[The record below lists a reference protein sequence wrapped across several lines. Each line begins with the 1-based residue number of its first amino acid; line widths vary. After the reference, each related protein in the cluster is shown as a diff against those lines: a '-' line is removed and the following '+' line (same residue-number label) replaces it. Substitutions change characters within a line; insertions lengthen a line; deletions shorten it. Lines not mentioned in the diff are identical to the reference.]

1 MDNIQPHLETK
12 QVMKKLLDENF
23 LAENSTGVFI
33 LKDCILVECF
43 TGKNYTYR
51 VVNFITGDQKYLFYK
66 RNPISNLDYPAIVS
80 KIKELSFFNMKKASN
95 GNELIDVI
103 FREVFSKYGFVVRED
118 QVSLSKQMYQ
128 NMVDDKI
135 LLSDIPVG
143 LGKTHAYLVA
153 AIVYGI
159 FSKQGSIYKPMPI
172 VITTSSIELQRAI
185 IKEYIPEMSK
195 MLMENGIIS
204 SPVTCVLRKGKENYV
219 CEHRLKDYFHTLD
232 PGRKRVGEYKG
243 IKKLIQNRII
253 DLGEVNDISGYDKR
267 KINVKSSQCMT
278 CSLFKTCTF
287 QRFMKQAKKG
297 NYHFQICNHN
307 YYLADLLK
315 RKDGRRSLLPDYKV
329 VIIDE
334 AHKLK
339 DAAEQMYGTLLI
351 ENELAHLMKKL
362 TPTQAKKKSQKDL
375 RKKCNEV
382 MALNQMLFDE
392 LVGRIP
398 HHAFSEDTEK
408 FSAEITQRVNMLL
421 KRLISNLQELIEIMT
436 YKEKQFLM
444 DLNKMIEAL
453 KTFASESN
461 ICWLENPKSKGSR
474 ILASIPKAVN
484 KVLGEDLWRGNQS
497 MILTSGTLAVNVEF
511 SYTKR
516 QLALNQ
522 VNHHKIQELTK
533 DSPFDFKE
541 NCMLYIPENMP
552 YPNSDDVNYIDRIG
566 LEITRLIEASNGHAL
581 VLFTS
586 YKPLRLIYKL
596 VKDQV
601 MKIPIMTMSRGKNNS
616 IDEFKHSRNAVLFA
630 TGSMWEG
637 VNIPGDVLSHLIIVK
652 LPFPIPD
659 PISEYEKSLYPDMNA
674 YLDSVLIPKMLIKLR
689 QGVGRLIR
697 SETDTG
703 VISILDARAGVNG
716 RYHNAVLSALPDC
729 QLTSDFDE
737 IKPFLESKKNDEY
750 FK

>member
-12 QVMKKLLDENF
+12 EIMKKLINENF

-33 LKDCILVECF
+33 LMDCILVECF
-43 TGKNYTYR
+43 TGKNYAYR
-51 VVNFITGDQKYLFYK
+51 VVNYVTGDQKYLFYK
-66 RNPISNLDYPAIVS
+66 KNPLLDSDYPAIVS
-80 KIKELSFFNMKKASN
+80 KIKELSFFNLKRAIN

-103 FREVFSKYGFVVRED
+103 FREIFSKYGFVVRED
-118 QVSLSKQMYQ
+118 QLSLSKQMYQ
-128 NMVDDKI
+128 NMVDGKI

-219 CEHRLKDYFHTLD
+219 CEHRLKDYVSTLD
-232 PGRKRVGEYKG
+232 TSRKRVHEYEA
-243 IKKLIQNRII
+243 LNRLLSNGVI
-253 DLGEVNDISGYDKR
+253 DLGEVNNISGYDKR

-278 CSLFKTCTF
+278 CSLFKACAF
-287 QRFMKQAKKG
+287 QRFLKQAKKG

-315 RKDGRRSLLPDYKV
+315 RKEGRQPLLPDYKA

-339 DAAEQMYGTLLI
+339 DAADQMYGTLLI
-351 ENELAHLMKKL
+351 ENEFAYLMKKL
-362 TPTQAKKKSQKDL
+362 TPIQVKKKSQKAL
-375 RKKCNEV
+375 RNKCSEV
-382 MALNQMLFDE
+382 MALNQILFDE

-398 HHAFSEDTEK
+398 HQDLSEDTEK
-408 FSAEITQRVNMLL
+408 FSAEITQRENMLL
-421 KRLISNLQELIEIMT
+421 KRLIASLQEISKIMT
-436 YKEKQFLM
+436 YKEKQYLM
-444 DLNKMIEAL
+444 DLNNMIEVL
-453 KTFASESN
+453 KTFTSESN
-461 ICWLENPKSKGSR
+461 ICWIENPKAKGSR
-474 ILASIPKAVN
+474 ILGLIPKAVS
-484 KVLGEDLWRGNQS
+484 KALGEDLWLGNQS
-497 MILTSGTLAVNVEF
+497 MILTSGTLAVNTDF
-511 SYTKR
+511 RYIKR
-516 QLALNQ
+516 QLALSQ

-552 YPNSDDVNYIDRIG
+552 YPNTDDANYIERMS
-566 LEITRLIEASNGHAL
+566 LEITRLIEASSGHAL

-596 VKDQV
+596 VKEQV
-601 MKIPIMTMSRGKNNS
+601 MKIPIMAMSRGKNNS
-616 IDEFKHSRNAVLFA
+616 IDEFKRSQNAVLFA

-637 VNIPGDVLSHLIIVK
+637 VNIPGDILSHLIIVK

-659 PISEYEKSLYPDMNA
+659 PISEYEKTLYPDMNE

-716 RYHNAVLSALPDC
+716 RYHQEVLNALPECKRAKSVEDI
-729 QLTSDFDE
+729 Q
-737 IKPFLESKKNDEY
+737 IFLQDKKEKHY
-750 FK
+750 FE